1 MFFRNKKRN
10 SLNEINY
17 NKNTDNFFND
27 VSKHQNDNRQA
38 LLDINERFHS
48 SELLKR
54 SDYYFLIL
62 MARRAVLL
70 TRKEQVRHQSIKATL
85 EITLSLWN
93 LIKDNHTDGHH
104 KRYLLSNIGG
114 SWEGEE
120 SHSLIT
126 YIPLYI
132 EKTKNHP
139 YPNTLD
145 CALRNPEVMLRDNTS
160 HISDIVLH
168 EELRP
173 YFEILHGMAVRCF
186 YLETK
191 NPLSPP
197 GRERHFTM
205 NFSAGFGKENIL
217 TTIQNSENNFSC
229 SFSFNRTDESMN
241 FAANTIVEVEEFITA
256 FSKNPEKDK
265 SYEGEHFTL
274 IQTKPDDVFKGGIIL
289 RVYTITLNI
298 RRQEY
303 DLACEAIA
311 EMLADPGAQKAIK
324 EAHDYY
330 GTI

>member
-1 MFFRNKKRN
+1 MFFRNKKIN
-10 SLNEINY
+10 SLNEINS

-27 VSKHQNDNRQA
+27 VSKHQTDNRQA

-48 SELLKR
+48 SGLLKR

-104 KRYLLSNIGG
+104 EGYMLSNIGG
-114 SWEGEE
+114 SWEGEV
-120 SHSLIT
+120 SKSLIS

-139 YPNTLD
+139 YPSTLD

-191 NPLSPP
+191 NLLSSP
-197 GRERHFTM
+197 GRERNFSM
-205 NFSAGFGKENIL
+205 NFSQSFGKENVL
-217 TTIQNSENNFSC
+217 NAIQNSENNFSC
-229 SFSFNRTDESMN
+229 MISFMQKGRTLN
-241 FAANTIVEVEEFITA
+241 VAANTIIDVEEFFAA
-256 FSKNPEKDK
+256 FSTKPAEDK
-265 SYEGEHFTL
+265 SYRGEHFTL
-274 IQTKPDDVFKGGIIL
+274 IQTKPDNFFKGGFIFQTS
-289 RVYTITLNI
+289 TIQTNI
-298 RRQEY
+298 SLQEY

-311 EMLADPGAQKAIK
+311 EMLADPGAQKAMK
-324 EAHDYY
+324 EAHDCY